1 MLKTEKKS
9 EKHLSLC
16 ACNKPLLYIG
26 LILLVCLNVFLC
38 FLTCYALHKAEE
50 AKYIYVY
57 SSEALAKNYP
67 ELVALKQKYD
77 ADLQALTG
85 QVNDV
90 WAKLGAMKDKKTK
103 AEASEAYLESLTQKR
118 NNLVSAYE
126 QNLMFISNKIHDA
139 ILKIAAEK
147 GLPSVV
153 EVKQLSVKTDYVV
166 DITEDILKKLQ

>member
-1 MLKTEKKS
+1 MLGIRNEYAQQLNANQKRS
-9 EKHLSLC
+9 SLM
-16 ACNKPLLYIG
+16 NIG
-26 LILLVCLNVFLC
+26 ISVLICLNVFLC
-38 FLTCYALHKAEE
+38 FLTYCAFEKAEK
-50 AKYIYVY
+50 AKYVYVY
-57 SSEALAKNYP
+57 SSEVLAKKNP

-90 WAKLGAMKDKKTK
+90 FSKLGAMKDKKTK

-139 ILKIAAEK
+139 ISKVAAEK
-147 GLPSVV
+147 GLPTVV
-153 EVKQLSVKTDYVV
+153 EVKLLSVKTDYVV